1 MGLYATESTMNT
13 QEFRKSLQFTLKW
26 EGGYVFDKDD
36 PGGETKWGISKRA
49 YPQEDIK
56 NLSPERAASLYW
68 RDYWV
73 ASGASNLPLPL
84 AIAVFD
90 TAVNCGVGRA
100 KSFLQEAPEVG
111 GYLERR
117 KYHYLNLVEKN
128 PKMKKF
134 LNGWLN
140 RLNDLKKYLELE
152 SAPD

>member
-1 MGLYATESTMNT
+1 MDADMNT
-13 QEFRKSLQFTLKW
+13 LPFRKSLEFTLKH
-26 EGGYVFDKDD
+26 EGGYVNDPAD

-56 NLSPERAASLYW
+56 NLSPERAATLYW

-84 AIAVFD
+84 AVAVFD

-100 KSFLQEAPEVG
+100 KSFLQEAPELEG
-111 GYLERR
+111 FLERR

-128 PKMKKF
+128 PKMKRF

-140 RLNDLKKYLELE
+140 RLNDLKKYLELM
-152 SAPD
+152 SAPEQ